1 MGAAE
6 RVNNEFYEH
15 YGDRWYTAYDDPV
28 ALLRAEGRAKA
39 PWALGRLDARFGT
52 RNLRVLDVGC
62 GAGFLSNELARHGVR
77 SVTGVDLS
85 PGSLEVARRWDWTGA
100 VRYLPGD
107 ATHLP
112 FPCASFD
119 AVCAMDVLEHVEQ
132 PGEVLRECA
141 RVLKPG
147 GLFLFQTLNRN
158 WVAGLVGIKL
168 VEWFVRNTP
177 ERLHVLRLFL
187 KPRELEQ
194 LCAAHGLRVRGM
206 VGLRPRFRTIPL
218 RSWWEGVVPETLEFK
233 LSRFRLLS
241 YMGWA
246 EKKA

>member
-6 RVNNEFYEH
+6 RVNNEFYEQ

-28 ALLRAEGRAKA
+28 ALLRAENRAKA
-39 PWALGRLDARFGT
+39 PWVLGRLDAHFGT
-52 RNLRVLDVGC
+52 RDLSLLDVGC
-62 GAGFLSNELARHGVR
+62 GAGFLTNALARHGLR

-85 PGSLEVARRWDWTGA
+85 PGSLEVARRWDLTGG
-100 VRYLPGD
+100 VRYRPGD

-112 FPCASFD
+112 FACSSFD
-119 AVCAMDVLEHVEQ
+119 AVTTMDLLEHVEQ
-132 PGEVLRECA
+132 PGEVVRECA
-141 RVLKPG
+141 RVLRPG
-147 GLFLFQTLNRN
+147 GLFFFQTLNRN
-158 WVAGLVGIKL
+158 WVAGLIGIKL

-177 ERLHVLRLFL
+177 ERLHLLRLFL
-187 KPRELEQ
+187 KPREVEK
-194 LCAAHGLRVRGM
+194 LCAGQGLDVRGM

-233 LSRFRLLS
+233 LSRIRLLS

-246 EKKA
+246 VKER